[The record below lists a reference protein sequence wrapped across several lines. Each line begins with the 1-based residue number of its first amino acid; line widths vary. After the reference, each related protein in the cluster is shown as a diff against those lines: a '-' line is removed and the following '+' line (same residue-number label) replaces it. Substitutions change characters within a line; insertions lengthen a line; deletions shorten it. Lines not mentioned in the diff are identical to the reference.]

1 MAQIVPRP
9 TTYAAPGRPVQG
21 PPQNVRQ
28 MQTQVA
34 QAMPVVQPTAPSGG
48 LGRAVKIGVVAAL
61 LTGLGYVGFKFVR
74 KRMKRKGR

>member
-1 MAQIVPRP
+1 MAGAVAPP
-9 TTYAAPGRPVQG
+9 PKLYAAPGRPVQG

-28 MQTQVA
+28 MQTQVTQVTSTA
-34 QAMPVVQPTAPSGG
+34 QPAPSR

>member
-1 MAQIVPRP
+1 
-9 TTYAAPGRPVQG
+9 
-21 PPQNVRQ
+21 

-34 QAMPVVQPTAPSGG
+34 MQTAQAPSR

>member
-1 MAQIVPRP
+1 MAGVAQPPKLYV
-9 TTYAAPGRPVQG
+9 APGRPAQG

-34 QAMPVVQPTAPSGG
+34 ETMPTAQATSR